1 MVRCKCHAIDGNGG
15 AKIKVNV
22 CREVRGHPSRPVLW
36 DAIAVAHAVPV
47 REAPPVGGRSFAL
60 LEASATAPSTA
71 APIIITTVSVQVL
84 IVVGDEKRR
93 RRR

>member
-1 MVRCKCHAIDGNGG
+1 MVRFKGHAIDGNGG

-22 CREVRGHPSRPVLW
+22 CREVRDHPSRPILW
-36 DAIAVAHAVPV
+36 DAIAVADAVTV
-47 REAPPVGGRSFAL
+47 REAPPVGGRSCCAL
-60 LEASATAPSTA
+60 VEASAIAQGDA
-71 APIIITTVSVQVL
+71 TTGDVLFL